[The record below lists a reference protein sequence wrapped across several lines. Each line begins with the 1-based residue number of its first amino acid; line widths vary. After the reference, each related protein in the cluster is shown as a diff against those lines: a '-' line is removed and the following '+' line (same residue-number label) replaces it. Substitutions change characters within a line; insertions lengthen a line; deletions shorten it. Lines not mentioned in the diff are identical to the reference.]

1 MLASRDLLRHVP
13 LISFLDAYPEP
24 AFILCTNT
32 LPHSSLEFMYG
43 NHALHSILFGH
54 DDTAVLDDQGFF
66 SALISDQDVFWLGDP
81 LGSRSPITPHP
92 SRTVAGDSR
101 KITIRPDWL
110 PRDHTPLD
118 LELTP
123 TPIDLP
129 VIIPGVGSTTHS
141 YVFIASPRR
150 APMNLLRS
158 EAHTEL
164 QLRRDPGLRLTD
176 FPPLPSSS
184 GIRSRQS
191 KSESTS
197 WYLMEKPI
205 PVSTITY
212 LSTFQNDLIGAVDQ
226 VMIYNDTYAKM
237 IGSKHP
243 GSFGQVGRIA
253 WGELWDMLL
262 PVSEQCRRGKSTRK
276 NDGSFALTVPV
287 GHPSDLFARP
297 VIFQLADRTPPTK
310 RCITPAKY
318 GAPALA
324 STYLRHH
331 TEIPTNVKLTLA
343 SSLGI
348 PNEHSIARQVIKY
361 TLDPVTYRPIQVLS
375 EPDNIE
381 SPATVTE
388 ATPRLSMFGSPMG
401 SVSSTIHLP
410 PTSPT
415 KGLELGIDLS
425 KVFASGTVELIDPLP
440 SQLAQGLDGRGFKD
454 IPRAAA
460 LLPINM
466 YSQNRSRHNGRLL
479 PYAVLLVGLNT
490 RRPYDADYASWLEG
504 MAANLSN
511 QLTVVLQREAD
522 MKLIEEQERID
533 KAKTMFFTNISHGT
547 HLLTLWRRSHRRW
560 LTQQTEVELRT
571 PLTLI
576 QAPLEQL
583 AVSEGV
589 SRDLHYKIHLAMR
602 NCKRLKKLVDSIMD
616 MSKLEAGRLVGSFR
630 PVQLGRITADL
641 AALFRSMAEKKGI
654 EYQISCD
661 MEDEP
666 AVYVDLGELM
676 EKIVC
681 NLLSNAFKYTSKGRV
696 GLSVTHD
703 TLFSYV
709 RVSDT
714 GVGIP
719 REHIDA
725 VFERFFR
732 AAEGTGVGLS
742 LTKELVSLHGGH
754 MSLSSQTEQEAP
766 GESGSIFT
774 VTLPHGCVHLPA
786 ALIHEG
792 ASNMNGI
799 SRREMEYWMEFEQP
813 TPSSNASASDEAE
826 SATSSTLFFEKE
838 DVVLVVDDNADM
850 RAYIRKIFS
859 PYLTVTEA
867 RNGIEALKVAMSQKI
882 NLILCD
888 VMMPGMD
895 GPEMLRRLR
904 GERKTR
910 LLPVIFVTASDDA
923 MHSQFVWGQADGV
936 VDCISKPFRVRDML
950 ARVHLQL
957 QLGKRRVRL
966 EEDFEVRSHELQV
979 LTDLSPVG
987 IFRVDTNG
995 KLMYVNP
1002 AWHQITGFP
1011 QERDRDEWIDH
1022 SVHPSSKSEMIR
1034 IWRAC
1039 FEQEK
1044 SSSMRIQWNSNCW
1057 THVAISPL
1065 VSPDGAMLGAFG
1077 AITDINEQHR
1087 AEEAR
1092 IALAEER
1099 EHIAAS
1105 KAEDAEAQ
1113 RQLEVHLELLI
1124 DVTSH
1129 ELRPNAGRTGGRFA
1143 GNGQYHTMW
1152 TGTRLA
1158 PLSFPGPSYRCS
1170 LLLARIANDVLSLSR
1185 IQLNV
1190 LSIIP
1195 TEFDIKQETSQI
1207 LMVFRNELMSK
1218 DIGFELDL
1226 GRGIDIYGLQTI
1238 STDRS
1243 RYAQIITNLMSN
1255 AIRFTDMSTGS
1266 RHIKVAL
1273 ELSLDPPSDESC
1285 APPPLRTGRSLSH
1298 SSMDFESNDLPVYVY
1313 VSVQDSGP
1321 GLQKEDLALL
1331 FQRFQQ
1337 GSVSSS
1343 IRDLMGGRIEVVSH
1357 IGEGA
1362 IFRFFIKAAA
1372 AAGRIPRP
1380 PRPIGIRAKRSSSVQ
1395 SKGSAVSKS
1404 SARSGHR
1411 PLPET
1416 PNLQNNR
1423 PLHVLITEDNKINQM
1438 DLEMP
1443 VLDGF
1448 AATREIRRR
1457 EAVHSLKTRSFIIA
1471 LTGNARREQ
1480 VQSARDAG
1488 VDDVMIKVR

>member
-1 MLASRDLLRHVP
+1 MSCYGNRIVPAGINDQCDRQESQDRCGSSMLASRDLLRHVP

-184 GIRSRQS
+184 GTRIRSRQS

-197 WYLMEKPI
+197 WVSQPIPYVGVADLPSRMIETFPWEKTSLGPRESWPMTLKLMVKYLMEKPI
-205 PVSTITY
+205 PSCIFW
-212 LSTFQNDLIGAVDQ
+212 SWPDQ

-297 VIFQLADRTPPTK
+297 VIFQLADRTPPTRRGVSVSPFK
-310 RCITPAKY
+310 GCLDDGTIGGVWNSTLETTQKVIAERRLSGISELSARMSDARTQEQFGERTMEVLSRNPIDLPFVALYWCEVENVSAIAAPAKY

-415 KGLELGIDLS
+415 KGSELGIDLS

-666 AVYVDLGELM
+666 AVYVDL
-676 EKIVC
+676 
-681 NLLSNAFKYTSKGRV
+681 
-696 GLSVTHD
+696 VTQ
-703 TLFSYV
+703 
-709 RVSDT
+709 
-714 GVGIP
+714 
-719 REHIDA
+719 
-725 VFERFFR
+725 

-792 ASNMNGI
+792 ASNMNATRSPI
-799 SRREMEYWMEFEQP
+799 RSYSWMEFEQP

-838 DVVLVVDDNADM
+838 DVVLVVDD
-850 RAYIRKIFS
+850 
-859 PYLTVTEA
+859 
-867 RNGIEALKVAMSQKI
+867 
-882 NLILCD
+882 
-888 VMMPGMD
+888 
-895 GPEMLRRLR
+895 
-904 GERKTR
+904 
-910 LLPVIFVTASDDA
+910 
-923 MHSQFVWGQADGV
+923 
-936 VDCISKPFRVRDML
+936 
-950 ARVHLQL
+950 
-957 QLGKRRVRL
+957 
-966 EEDFEVRSHELQV
+966 
-979 LTDLSPVG
+979 VG
-987 IFRVDTNG
+987 
-995 KLMYVNP
+995 
-1002 AWHQITGFP
+1002 
-1011 QERDRDEWIDH
+1011 
-1022 SVHPSSKSEMIR
+1022 
-1034 IWRAC
+1034 
-1039 FEQEK
+1039 
-1044 SSSMRIQWNSNCW
+1044 
-1057 THVAISPL
+1057 
-1065 VSPDGAMLGAFG
+1065 
-1077 AITDINEQHR
+1077 
-1087 AEEAR
+1087 
-1092 IALAEER
+1092 
-1099 EHIAAS
+1099 
-1105 KAEDAEAQ
+1105 
-1113 RQLEVHLELLI
+1113 
-1124 DVTSH
+1124 
-1129 ELRPNAGRTGGRFA
+1129 
-1143 GNGQYHTMW
+1143 
-1152 TGTRLA
+1152 
-1158 PLSFPGPSYRCS
+1158 
-1170 LLLARIANDVLSLSR
+1170 
-1185 IQLNV
+1185 
-1190 LSIIP
+1190 
-1195 TEFDIKQETSQI
+1195 
-1207 LMVFRNELMSK
+1207 
-1218 DIGFELDL
+1218 
-1226 GRGIDIYGLQTI
+1226 
-1238 STDRS
+1238 
-1243 RYAQIITNLMSN
+1243 
-1255 AIRFTDMSTGS
+1255 
-1266 RHIKVAL
+1266 
-1273 ELSLDPPSDESC
+1273 
-1285 APPPLRTGRSLSH
+1285 
-1298 SSMDFESNDLPVYVY
+1298 
-1313 VSVQDSGP
+1313 
-1321 GLQKEDLALL
+1321 
-1331 FQRFQQ
+1331 
-1337 GSVSSS
+1337 
-1343 IRDLMGGRIEVVSH
+1343 
-1357 IGEGA
+1357 
-1362 IFRFFIKAAA
+1362 
-1372 AAGRIPRP
+1372 
-1380 PRPIGIRAKRSSSVQ
+1380 
-1395 SKGSAVSKS
+1395 
-1404 SARSGHR
+1404 
-1411 PLPET
+1411 
-1416 PNLQNNR
+1416 
-1423 PLHVLITEDNKINQM
+1423 
-1438 DLEMP
+1438 
-1443 VLDGF
+1443 
-1448 AATREIRRR
+1448 
-1457 EAVHSLKTRSFIIA
+1457 
-1471 LTGNARREQ
+1471 
-1480 VQSARDAG
+1480 
-1488 VDDVMIKVR
+1488 